1 MTSSFQNVVGTP
13 RDAVPDIS
21 KTNYLPTSPDM
32 TEAVNEDSE
41 KRIKDTKEFFA
52 QMIELE
58 ELAAS
63 KMDKRLAAL
72 SSIAGNVV
80 SIRKSML
87 AKEADGL
94 TKEFLKKER
103 LEFQEQIGTVV
114 DGTKDS
120 TAFQESLALGEID
133 RDTNLQLAEKL
144 DLQLGI
150 IPDEQLE
157 GKVNEHMSFY
167 ISQGRPM
174 VVNDILNHYG
184 ADNATS
190 QGEFTDYRR
199 STLDSVY
206 RTVIYNWLASGGDP
220 TDPRLE
226 RKLFEK
232 VLPVYNKQLNTDTK
246 IICYKLQ
253 ETQENERIR
262 VIDDRITDAVLKSK
276 SNFYGPEGV
285 VAAVKAEKNY
295 TSAQAQD
302 YVYERVG
309 NLINKNVLTPDEGLR
324 IIDEIPFTPTNEP
337 DKTYENVD
345 AYLDSIKNKDS
356 VFYAKASGRV
366 QTLKKNYK

>member
-58 ELAAS
+58 ELAAG

-72 SSIAGNVV
+72 SSLAGSIGN
-80 SIRKSML
+80 IRKQML

-94 TKEFLKKER
+94 SKEFLKKER

-120 TAFQESLALGEID
+120 TAFQEALALGEID
-133 RDTNLQLAEKL
+133 RDTTLQLAEKL

-174 VVNDILNHYG
+174 VVNDILDHYG

-190 QGEFTDYRR
+190 QGEWSD
-199 STLDSVY
+199 
-206 RTVIYNWLASGGDP
+206 
-220 TDPRLE
+220 
-226 RKLFEK
+226 
-232 VLPVYNKQLNTDTK
+232 
-246 IICYKLQ
+246 
-253 ETQENERIR
+253 
-262 VIDDRITDAVLKSK
+262 
-276 SNFYGPEGV
+276 
-285 VAAVKAEKNY
+285 
-295 TSAQAQD
+295 
-302 YVYERVG
+302 
-309 NLINKNVLTPDEGLR
+309 
-324 IIDEIPFTPTNEP
+324 
-337 DKTYENVD
+337 
-345 AYLDSIKNKDS
+345 
-356 VFYAKASGRV
+356 
-366 QTLKKNYK
+366 